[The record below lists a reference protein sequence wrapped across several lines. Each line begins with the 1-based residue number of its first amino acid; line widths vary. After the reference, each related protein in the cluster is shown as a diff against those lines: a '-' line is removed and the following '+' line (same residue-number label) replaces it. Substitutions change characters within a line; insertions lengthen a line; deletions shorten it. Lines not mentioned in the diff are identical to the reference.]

1 MKDKNDF
8 VKKFN
13 NLTVPKDSILVIM
26 DVKSLKNI
34 FLAFFFTA

>member
-8 VKKFN
+8 VKRFN
-13 NLTVPKDSILVIM
+13 NLTVPKDPILVI
-26 DVKSLKNI
+26 DVKSLKSL